1 MNNDHYARI
10 LSEIAK
16 LGQISGE
23 NKFKIRAFE
32 NAARTLENLP
42 KPIVSYLE
50 SNTLTD
56 ISGIGK
62 SLAEDIRQIH
72 DTGTCE
78 YHTELLDALDPGL
91 LDVLNIQGLGPK
103 RVKVIYDALGVSNL
117 DAMEA
122 AAAAKQIQE
131 LPGLGKKTEQR
142 ILSEIE
148 RLRSHAGRTP
158 LPQAR
163 KVAEGIRA
171 KLAALDCVERIEIAG
186 SIRRERETI
195 GDIDLL
201 VTTDEPAKVTRA
213 LVELRDVAEVLASGD
228 TKTSVRLH
236 NGIQLDLR
244 VVDAQVFGSA
254 WHYFTGS
261 KEHHIELRT
270 RAKRQGLKISEYG
283 VFPADTD
290 TDSATDSKAIA
301 SETEAELYEALGL
314 PYIPPEL
321 RQGHTEIERAAD
333 GRLPQLV
340 DADAIRGDLHM
351 HTTETDGRASILEM
365 ARAARELGHQ
375 YIAITDH
382 SQAVTVA
389 NGMTPERFEAHINR
403 IRQANDEIDDFELLA
418 GIEVDILKDG
428 SLDMDHDLL
437 RECDWVVASVHS
449 HFRLDADVMTERLL
463 SAMQTGLIS
472 EMGHPTG
479 RILGGRDG
487 YAYDFNAVIEAAVEY
502 GIALEINGSTGRLDL
517 NAALAKKAHALG
529 AKLVLGSDAHSTRG
543 LHALRY
549 AVGQARRAELSA
561 ADVLNTLDARTLLAS
576 VRPNLG

>member
-1 MNNDHYARI
+1 MNNDHYIRI

-16 LGQISGE
+16 LAQIAGE
-23 NKFKIRAFE
+23 NKFKVRAFE
-32 NAARTLENLP
+32 NAARALENLTD
-42 KPIVSYLE
+42 PIATHLE
-50 SNTLTD
+50 AGTITN
-56 ISGIGK
+56 ISGVGK
-62 SLAEDIRQIH
+62 SLAEDIQQIH
-72 DTGTCE
+72 DTGTCD
-78 YHTELLDALDPGL
+78 YHTHLLETLDPGL
-91 LDVLNIQGLGPK
+91 LDILNIQGLGPK

-117 DAMEA
+117 DAMEE
-122 AAAAKQIQE
+122 AAKAHRIQE
-131 LPGLGKKTEQR
+131 LPGLGKKTEER

-163 KVAEGIRA
+163 RVAEGIRD
-171 KLAALDCVERIEIAG
+171 KLAALDCVDRIEIAG

-201 VTTDEPAKVTRA
+201 VTTTEPAKVTQA
-213 LVELRDVAEVLASGD
+213 LVELTEVAEVLASGD

-244 VVDAQVFGSA
+244 VVQAQVFGSA
-254 WHYFTGS
+254 LHYFTGS
-261 KEHHIELRT
+261 KDHHIALRT

-283 VFPADTD
+283 VFAIDSDT
-290 TDSATDSKAIA
+290 AIA
-301 SETEAELYEALGL
+301 SQTEAALYKALDL
-314 PYIPPEL
+314 PFIPPEL
-321 RQGHTEIERAAD
+321 RQGFTEIELAAEN
-333 GRLPQLV
+333 RLPELITAE
-340 DADAIRGDLHM
+340 DIRGDLHM

-365 ARAARELGHQ
+365 AEAAKELGYS

-389 NGMTPERFEAHINR
+389 NGMTAERFEAHIQK
-403 IRQANDEIDDFELLA
+403 IRAANKEIDNFEILS

-449 HFRLDADVMTERLL
+449 HFRMETKAMTERLL
-463 SAMQTGLIS
+463 SAMETGLVS

-487 YAYDFNAVIEAAVEY
+487 YTYDFNAIVEAAVEY

-517 NAALAKKAHALG
+517 NAELARKAHTLG

-549 AVGQARRAELSA
+549 ALGQARRAGLTA
-561 ADVLNTLDARTLLAS
+561 NDVLNTLDAPALLAS
-576 VRPNLG
+576 VRPKLG